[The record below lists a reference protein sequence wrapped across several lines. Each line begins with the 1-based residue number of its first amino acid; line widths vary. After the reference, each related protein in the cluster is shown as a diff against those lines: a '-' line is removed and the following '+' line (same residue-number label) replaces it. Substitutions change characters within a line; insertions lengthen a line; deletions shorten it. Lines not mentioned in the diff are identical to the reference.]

1 MMIDVLGA
9 AVSTI
14 AAGRSAALVTVVQS
28 SGSTPAKPGFKM
40 LVTED
45 GARTGTVGGGAL
57 ESIAIETANRVI
69 AKGQSERLVLDE
81 ASGGLAAI
89 GMACQGGIELFIEF
103 LSAGPE
109 VCIYGAGHVG
119 IALGELAAFAGFRVI
134 LVDDRPELA
143 CAERAPF
150 ARETYAGD
158 MAEFARTRPGGPD
171 KYVAIVT
178 RGHTF
183 DEQVLRE
190 VLRQDPLPHYI
201 GMMGSVHKVRTCF
214 ENLRAAGYPDEL
226 IARVRAPIG
235 LPIGGDT
242 PKEIA
247 VSIVAEMISF
257 RYGRHHNVPGS
268 AALTLR

>member
-1 MMIDVLGA
+1 MMIEVLNA

-14 AAGRSAALVTVVQS
+14 AAGHSAALVTVVQS
-28 SGSTPAKPGFKM
+28 SGCTPAKPGFKM
-40 LVTED
+40 LVAED
-45 GARTGTVGGGAL
+45 GTRTGTVGGGAL
-57 ESIAIETANRVI
+57 ESLAIDAAARAIQE
-69 AKGQSERLVLDE
+69 GQSQRLVLDE

-89 GMACQGGIELFIEF
+89 GMACQGGVELFIEF

-119 IALGELAAFAGFRVI
+119 MALGELAAFAGFRVVLI
-134 LVDDRPELA
+134 DDRPELA
-143 CAERAPF
+143 CAEGAPF
-150 ARETYAGD
+150 ASATYAGD
-158 MAEFARTRPGGPD
+158 MAEFARTRAGGPD

-178 RGHTF
+178 RGHAF

-201 GMMGSVHKVRTCF
+201 GMMGSVHKVRACF
-214 ENLRAAGYPDEL
+214 ESLRAAGYTEDL
-226 IARVRAPIG
+226 ITRVRAPIG

-247 VSIVAEMISF
+247 VSIVSEMISF
-257 RYGRHHNVPGS
+257 RYGRSVPRHQGS
-268 AALTLR
+268 ATV